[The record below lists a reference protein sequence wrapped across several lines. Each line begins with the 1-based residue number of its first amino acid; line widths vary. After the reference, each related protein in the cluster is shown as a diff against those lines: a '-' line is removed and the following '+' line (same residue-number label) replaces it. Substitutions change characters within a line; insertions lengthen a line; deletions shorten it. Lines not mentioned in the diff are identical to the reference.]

1 MTKHVQHVQH
11 DQHDKHV
18 ERVQHVPLQLLSLCA
33 ARPVSCPTPAP
44 LLPPEFPAVP
54 RSPRVVPALA
64 GLLLLGAVM
73 VRIVPS
79 NAAEP
84 ATAPGL
90 RDAAWRDV
98 QQALDE
104 GKPQSALKAL
114 EGLELSAIAAR
125 AWDDAARAIATRVH
139 ADTGDRPPEDPERLV
154 RLEAAIGRAPDEVKP
169 VLEAILANWTWG
181 FFQNNQGRFAQRTQG
196 AAGGVSEEGKAVD
209 GLTGIASWDLP
220 RVVAEVR
227 RRFTAALDPA
237 ERLQR
242 LPVGDWNQILDKGSM
257 PDAWR
262 PTVWD
267 VVAHDAL
274 AFAASGLRGL
284 ADPEDVFEFDIDAP
298 PLGTRAEFLAW
309 QPEEAT
315 TDSDSPLLGE
325 MRLFR
330 RLLEA
335 HAGDADRTA
344 LLSADLDR
352 IERASASA
360 LSPGGDDERNART
373 TKALEALLADC
384 GENEVAA
391 MVRHRLA
398 GILRLWEDD
407 DAVVR
412 AREIAAAGAAAHPDS
427 AGGKLCKNLVA
438 EIDGKSLDVFTER
451 TWTAPW
457 PTIRARYKNL
467 TKVHVR
473 IVKADWHARLRAG
486 KPQWQWLDDGDR
498 AKLVAAKP
506 LKAFAVDLPATDN
519 LRDQTHDIK
528 APEDLPPG
536 AYWVLASAADDFGA
550 DDNVVATTLVWV
562 TRLAVVQRTNVF
574 TGAGGPLAGH
584 VVDSATGI
592 PLAGATVQAF
602 VRAQAGNPAPFE
614 PAGKVTTD
622 ADGYYELA
630 VAPQRE
636 TLLQFSATLDGA
648 LHEIASDPLSVWQQE
663 QPQQHASFILM
674 ADRGIHRPGQI
685 VRYKGILAH
694 ADRTK
699 GDYRALAD
707 REVNVTFRD
716 SNGRELSRQM
726 QKSNAT
732 GSFHGEFAIPSGAL
746 PGQWMIV
753 TEAEGVSGFLGVRV
767 EEYKRPKFK
776 VDLAAPRN
784 PVVLDKA
791 VSLVGTATTYT
802 GLPVAG
808 AKVRYRVERQMRFP
822 PWCRWFFP
830 WLPFEGAPA
839 RIARGST
846 TTDADGK
853 FTVEFPAKPDRS
865 VPVESLPVFT
875 YRVIADITDPAGE
888 TRSAD
893 RAVRAGFAPL
903 QIDVKAD
910 AWQATGPDGA
920 PAEVT
925 LTVTTQSLD
934 DEPRAATGTLTIRR
948 LVQPEQ
954 PLRGDLLQPFAVVRP
969 RAAGRVAPG
978 ALRGWKPGRIPA
990 AVPTPDPNDPEG
1002 WESGEEVFKAEDTT
1016 DGVTGKAVAKVTL
1029 GPGIYRA
1036 EFVVAKADGT
1046 PDVKARQTIQVI
1058 APDATAATIK
1068 RPLMLTAATM
1078 TAQPGRTFEALVATG
1093 YDQGRV
1099 LVEVLRDGKLFARH
1113 WTEPGRTQ
1121 WPVRVEV
1128 GDDHRGGF
1136 TLRAWMVRDG
1146 RMHLKEQVIDVPWT
1160 NKTLEIAWERFT
1172 RRVEPGAKE
1181 VWRARVKTADD
1192 ALDGAGKGV
1201 PAEIVATLYDQS
1213 LDALSPLAWPP
1224 GLSGLFRREA
1234 STVNTVFSNRPEVLG
1249 QIVGS
1254 WAVPQA
1260 PVEISFRRFRDPFGP
1275 QSMQFFGFNRRGMMP
1290 MMRGA
1295 MPAAP
1300 MMADAMM
1307 AEGLMGRAAAPARML
1322 AKGAPVALGLEMD
1335 FAAVGAGGG
1344 LPPAANTAAAPPPP
1358 RKNLVE
1364 TAFFLPHL
1372 TSNDDGSVTIE
1383 FTLPDTLTT
1392 WQFKSLAHDASLRS
1406 GTLLDTAV
1414 AAKDLM
1420 VEPVVP
1426 RFLREGDVVEIPV
1439 KVGNRSTGLLA
1450 GKVRLEFFD
1459 ARSGDSR
1466 QALLETPAEQPF
1478 ELAAGQSKP
1487 VVFRVRVPDGTE
1499 TLRYLATG
1507 SAGRAA
1513 DGEEAFLPVLS
1524 RRVLVDESVPIT
1536 LRGPGSKTVTIQRL
1550 ATVKDHPSI
1559 ASQSLVVQAASNP
1572 AWYAVLALPS
1582 IAESTDESVE
1592 SLFTRLY
1599 ANTWAGHIARSDERI
1614 AAAFQ
1619 QWRSPPPG
1627 QKPLESPLEK
1637 NSELMQTLLG
1647 ETPWVREAVDERE
1660 ARHRI
1665 GLLFDANRAND
1676 EQASALRRLEGMR
1689 SGDGGWPWFPGGRTC
1704 TPVTLSIISGFG
1716 RLRSAGVGIDIQ
1728 PALATLPWLDGQFV
1742 EWRNE
1747 AEKRGKGEPT
1757 IDSWLALALYARS
1770 FFTADMP
1777 AQGEAAAAIDFWRT
1791 NARMTWMK
1799 VDSRRSQGHL
1809 AIALARAGDRET
1821 ALSIIDSL
1829 RQRAVDADVKPG
1841 EEQDAWQGMWWRD
1854 PHPAWWQWAAAPIE
1868 TQAIMIEAFDEV
1880 AGDRDAVEAL
1890 KVWLLSQKRTSR
1902 WRGNQATADAVGALL
1917 GRGEDLLAATELVTI
1932 EVGGEKLEPGK
1943 DGAPRA
1949 EAGTGFVETRF
1960 TRREI
1965 EPRMG
1970 NVTLSRQ
1977 AKGLAF
1983 GGVHWQYLDD
1993 IANLPAVGRAE
2004 LAIDKQL
2011 FVKRQTKAGPEL
2023 VPAEADGTTQVEVGD
2038 ELVVRLV
2045 VTSDRAY
2052 EFLELSDHRPSITE
2066 PIDVLSGWRW
2076 ADGAGWY
2083 LAVRD
2088 ASTQFF
2094 FERLPRGTHVFEYSL
2109 RAAHRGAAS
2118 SGFAAIRSRYAP
2130 EFQAHSG
2137 SVKVE
2142 VK

>member
-1 MTKHVQHVQH
+1 M
-11 DQHDKHV
+11 
-18 ERVQHVPLQLLSLCA
+18 
-33 ARPVSCPTPAP
+33 
-44 LLPPEFPAVP
+44 P
-54 RSPRVVPALA
+54 RLPRVAPVLA
-64 GLLLLGAVM
+64 GLVVFLGGIHVM
-73 VRIVPS
+73 NPPGRS
-79 NAAEP
+79 AEP
-84 ATAPGL
+84 TGPDRAREGQWVT
-90 RDAAWRDV
+90 V
-98 QQALDE
+98 QRSLDE
-104 GKPQSALKAL
+104 GKPKSALQAL
-114 EGLELSAIAAR
+114 AGIEQAAIAAK
-125 AWDDAARAIATRVH
+125 AWDEAARAIATRVH

-154 RLEAAIGRAPDEVKP
+154 RLEAALQKAPDEVKP
-169 VLEAILANWTWG
+169 VLEAILANWTWS
-181 FFQNNQGRFAQRTQG
+181 FFQNNQWRFAQRTQG
-196 AAGGVSEEGKAVD
+196 ASGGVNEEGKAVD
-209 GLTGIASWDLP
+209 GLAGIASWDLP

-227 RRFTAALDPA
+227 RRFTAALEPA
-237 ERLQR
+237 ERLQS
-242 LPVGDWNQILDKGSM
+242 LPVGEWNQLLEKGAMS
-257 PDAWR
+257 DAWR

-267 VVAHDAL
+267 VVVHDAL
-274 AFAASGLRGL
+274 GFAASGVRGL
-284 ADPEDVFEFDIDAP
+284 ADPEDVFEFEIDSPA
-298 PLGTRAEFLAW
+298 LGTREAFLAW
-309 QPEEAT
+309 KPEEAT
-315 TDSDSPLLGE
+315 TDADSPLLGE
-325 MRLFR
+325 MTLYR

-344 LLSADLDR
+344 LLAADLDR
-352 IERASASA
+352 IERASATA
-360 LSPGGDDERNART
+360 ISPGGDADRRDQTAA
-373 TKALEALLADC
+373 ALEALLKDC

-398 GILRLWEDD
+398 GVVRLSEDD
-407 DAVVR
+407 DAVVK
-412 AREIAAAGAAAHPDS
+412 ARRIAAAGAASHPES
-427 AGGKLCKNLVA
+427 AGGKLCRNLVA
-438 EIDGKSLDVFTER
+438 EIDGKALELFTER

-457 PTIRARYKNL
+457 PAIRARYKNL
-467 TKVHVR
+467 AKIHLR
-473 IVKADWHARLRAG
+473 IVKADWLARLRAG

-519 LRDQTHDIK
+519 LRDNTHDIN
-528 APEDLPPG
+528 APEDLAPG
-536 AYWVLASAADDFGA
+536 AYWVLASADDDFGP

-574 TGAGGPLAGH
+574 PGGGGPLAGH
-584 VVDSATGI
+584 VVDSASGV

-614 PAGKVTTD
+614 PAGKTTTD
-622 ADGYYELA
+622 ADGFYELA
-630 VAPQRE
+630 VEPQRE
-636 TLLQFSATLDGA
+636 TLLQFAATLDGA
-648 LHEIASDPLSVWQQE
+648 LHEIASDPLSVWHQE

-707 REVNVTFRD
+707 RAVSVTFRD
-716 SNGRELSRQM
+716 ANGRELSRQM
-726 QKSNAT
+726 QQTNDT
-732 GSFHGEFAIPSGAL
+732 GSFHGEFAIPSGSL
-746 PGQWMIV
+746 PGQWSIV
-753 TEAEGVSGFLGVRV
+753 AEGEGASGGLGVRV

-776 VDLAAPRN
+776 VELAAPRD

-830 WLPFEGAPA
+830 WIPFDGGPA
-839 RIARGST
+839 RVARGSA

-853 FTVEFPAKPDRS
+853 FTVEFPAKPDRG
-865 VPVESLPVFT
+865 VPIDSLPVFT
-875 YRVIADITDPAGE
+875 YRVIADVTDPSGE

-893 RAVRAGFAPL
+893 RAVHAGFAPL
-903 QIDVKAD
+903 QADVRAE

-925 LTVTTQSLD
+925 LTVSTRSLD

-948 LVQPEQ
+948 LVQPER
-954 PLRGDLLQPFAVVRP
+954 PIRGDLLEPFAMVRRP
-969 RAAGRVAPG
+969 ARG
-978 ALRGWKPGRIPA
+978 AQRGGKPGRMPVA
-990 AVPTPDPNDPEG
+990 FPTPDPNDPQV

-1016 DGVTGKAVAKVTL
+1016 DGVTGKAVAKVNL

-1036 EFVVAKADGT
+1036 EFVVRGADGT
-1046 PDVKARQTIQVI
+1046 PDVKARHTIEVI
-1058 APDATAATIK
+1058 DPQATAAAIR
-1068 RPLMLTAATM
+1068 RPLMLTAAT
-1078 TAQPGRTFEALVATG
+1078 TKAAPGSTFEALVATG
-1093 YDQGRV
+1093 YDEGRV
-1099 LVEVLRDGKLFARH
+1099 LVEILRDGKLLKRH

-1128 GDDHRGGF
+1128 GDEHRGGF
-1136 TLRAWMVRDG
+1136 TLRAWIVRDG
-1146 RMHLKEQVIDVPWT
+1146 RLHVKEQVIDVPWT

-1181 VWRARVKTADD
+1181 VWRARVKAADD

-1213 LDALSPLAWPP
+1213 LDALAPLAWPP
-1224 GLSGLFRREA
+1224 GLSSLFRSE
-1234 STVNTVFSNRPEVLG
+1234 SSPVSTVFSNRPEVLQ

-1254 WAVPQA
+1254 WSVSQVP
-1260 PVEISFRRFRDPFGP
+1260 VDNRFRRFRDPFGP

-1295 MPAAP
+1295 IPGAAAP
-1300 MMADAMM
+1300 MMADALTSM
-1307 AEGLMGRAAAPARML
+1307 ADAAAPARMSRL
-1322 AKGAPVALGLEMD
+1322 MAKGAPVALGLEV
-1335 FAAVGAGGG
+1335 AAQEAGGG
-1344 LPPAANTAAAPPPP
+1344 PPPEAGAAPAAAPPPP
-1358 RKNLVE
+1358 RKNLIE
-1364 TAFFLPHL
+1364 TAFFLPAL

-1392 WQFKSLAHDASLRS
+1392 WQFKSLAHDARLRS

-1439 KVGNRSTGLLA
+1439 KVGNRSTGSLE
-1450 GKVRLEFFD
+1450 GKVRLELFD
-1459 ARSGDSR
+1459 ARTGDSR

-1487 VVFRVRVPDGTE
+1487 VVFRVRVADGTE

-1524 RRVLVDESVPIT
+1524 RRVLVDESVPIA
-1536 LRGPGSKTVTIQRL
+1536 LRGPGSKTVTIHRL

-1582 IAESTDESVE
+1582 IAEPTDESVE
-1592 SLFTRLY
+1592 TLFTRLY
-1599 ANTWAGHIARSDERI
+1599 ANSWAGHIARSDERI
-1614 AAAFQ
+1614 AAVFE
-1619 QWRSPPPG
+1619 QWRNPPPG
-1627 QKPLESPLEK
+1627 QNPLESPLEK
-1637 NSELMQTLLG
+1637 NSELMQTLLA

-1665 GLLFDANRAND
+1665 GLLFDANRAAD

-1689 SGDGGWPWFPGGRTC
+1689 AGDGGWPWFPGGRTC
-1704 TPVTLSIISGFG
+1704 TPVTLSIVAGFG
-1716 RLRSAGVGIDIQ
+1716 RLRAAGVDLDIQ
-1728 PALATLPWLDGQFV
+1728 SALDTLPWLDGRFV
-1742 EWRNE
+1742 EWQRE
-1747 AEKRGKGEPT
+1747 AQKLKGEPT
-1757 IDSWLALALYARS
+1757 IDSSIALALYARS
-1770 FFTADMP
+1770 FFAADMP
-1777 AQGEAAAAIDFWRT
+1777 AEDEAAAAIDFWRDV
-1791 NARMTWMK
+1791 ARKTWMK
-1799 VDSRRSQGHL
+1799 VDARRSQGHL
-1809 AIALARAGDRET
+1809 AIALARSGDRET

-1841 EEQDAWQGMWWRD
+1841 EEKDAWQGMWWRD

-1868 TQAIMIEAFDEV
+1868 TQGVMIEAFDEV

-1890 KVWLLSQKRTSR
+1890 QVWLLSQKRTSQ
-1902 WRGNQATADAVGALL
+1902 WRGNRATADAVGALL
-1917 GRGEDLLAATELVTI
+1917 GRGADLLAATELVTMD
-1932 EVGGEKLEPGK
+1932 VGGEKIEPGK

-1949 EAGTGFVETRF
+1949 EVGTGFIETRF

-1970 NVTLSRQ
+1970 NVTLSRKE
-1977 AKGLAF
+1977 KGLAF

-1993 IANLPAVGRAE
+1993 IDNVPAVGRAE

-2023 VPAEADGTTQVEVGD
+2023 VAAAADGTTRVEVGD

-2045 VTSDRAY
+2045 VTSDRDY
-2052 EFLELSDHRPSITE
+2052 EFLELFDHRPSLTE
-2066 PIDVLSGWRW
+2066 PVDVLSGWRW

-2083 LAVRD
+2083 LAIRD
-2088 ASTQFF
+2088 ASTQLF

-2109 RAAHRGAAS
+2109 RAAHRGTAS
-2118 SGFAAIRSRYAP
+2118 SGFASIRSRYAP
-2130 EFQAHSG
+2130 EFSAHSG
-2137 SVKVE
+2137 SIGLAVE
-2142 VK
+2142 